1 MALQSGVRSLS
12 RGFGMLAGGAVVVH
26 SRFGPAG
33 ATRGQGPSPVF
44 VLAASA
50 RVPWYPEKCP
60 TALA

>member
-1 MALQSGVRSLS
+1 
-12 RGFGMLAGGAVVVH
+12 LAGGAVVVH